1 MRRTKR
7 QTLEEAFAQLEQAA
21 AKGERCPVSSGP
33 DASRLDTKHV
43 SALAKSGRIAVEIS
57 SRNWR
62 RVTILTGEHAGK
74 STAPSPHKG
83 NRVYQTI
90 DARGTIVNGKLVD
103 HGAASRVQPSAP
115 RLLSREEIF
124 K

>member
-21 AKGERCPVSSGP
+21 AKGDRCPVSSGP
-33 DASRLDTKHV
+33 GASLDKKHV
-43 SALAKSGRIAVEIS
+43 AALAKAGRIAVEIS
-57 SRNWR
+57 SKNWR

-90 DARGTIVNGKLVD
+90 DTRGTIVNGRLVD
-103 HGAASRVQPSAP
+103 HGAASRVQPSVP
-115 RLLSREEIF
+115 RLLTREEIF